1 MDKLTP
7 KIKRFCEE
15 FIKDLNGTQ
24 AAIRAG
30 YSKKTANE
38 QAARLLANVSVQ
50 NYLSELKKTLS
61 DKNEGLAQQVIDELK
76 KVGFSNIHDYITQ
89 DNEIKDLT
97 TITRDKA
104 AAVESIKKTVTEFSG
119 GGEAPGKKTSV
130 QFKLYDKISALE
142 KLGRHLGIFEL
153 DNQQKAATINV
164 NITDDDEPDNG

>member
-1 MDKLTP
+1 MDELTP

-15 FIKDLNGTQ
+15 YIKDLNGTQ

-30 YSKKTANE
+30 YSAKTANE
-38 QAARLLANVSVQ
+38 QSSQLLAKLNVKDFIAKLKQ
-50 NYLSELKKTLS
+50 ELSS
-61 DKNEGLAQQVIDELK
+61 RNEDLAQKVIDELK
-76 KVGFSNIHDYITQ
+76 KVGFSNIQDYVEEE
-89 DNEIKDLT
+89 NEIKDLT
-97 TITRDKA
+97 KISRDKA

-119 GGEAPGKKTSV
+119 GGESQGSKTSI

-153 DNQQKAATINV
+153 DNQQKAPVINV